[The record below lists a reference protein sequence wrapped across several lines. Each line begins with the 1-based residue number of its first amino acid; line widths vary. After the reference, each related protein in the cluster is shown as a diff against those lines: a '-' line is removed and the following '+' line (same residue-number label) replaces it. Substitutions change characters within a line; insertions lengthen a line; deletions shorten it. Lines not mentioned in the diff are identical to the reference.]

1 MSIPNGGTYDLNYC
15 PVFCPLPVSLSQI
28 KYVYAMN
35 LYIHPKRSFFS
46 RCFPTRWFKNK
57 AFINAQFRSL
67 STFTPYYVIAHSI
80 AINLKIIFTHPY
92 FTFPFSVLLRPILPQ
107 FKKGK
112 LEGKTQTRVAYK
124 LSHFVAHMISKTWWV
139 GIQWVTIQWVASSGS
154 VVCGKAVCL
163 LATWELAHF
172 PSVFWCWRCGY
183 ELFMQHCAVLY

>member
-1 MSIPNGGTYDLNYC
+1 MFPYPMIQEQSIYQCTIPVPINIYSLLRYC
-15 PVFCPLPVSLSQI
+15 
-28 KYVYAMN
+28 
-35 LYIHPKRSFFS
+35 SFN
-46 RCFPTRWFKNK
+46 CYQFKNNIYTLVFYISIFRTLK
-57 AFINAQFRSL
+57 ADFAAVQR
-67 STFTPYYVIAHSI
+67 
-80 AINLKIIFTHPY
+80 
-92 FTFPFSVLLRPILPQ
+92 
-107 FKKGK
+107 GK